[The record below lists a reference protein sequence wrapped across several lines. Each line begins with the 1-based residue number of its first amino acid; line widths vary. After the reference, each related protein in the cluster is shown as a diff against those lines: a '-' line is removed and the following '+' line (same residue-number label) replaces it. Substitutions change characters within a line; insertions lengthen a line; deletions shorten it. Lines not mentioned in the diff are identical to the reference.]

1 MLAST
6 WGDKWYEYGP
16 YNMSEFTADL
26 KAIPIKVAQRYRL
39 IRFITLKP

>member
-6 WGDKWYEYGP
+6 WEDKWYEYEP

-26 KAIPIKVAQRYRL
+26 KAISIKVAQRYRL
-39 IRFITLKP
+39 IRLITLKP